1 MKNFPVFST
10 IVSLLLFSACTKQT
24 GTGHVT
30 SARTEVIPVDASLDP
45 VRDTAYLARLAP
57 YKAVV
62 DEAMSGKVGYVPDT
76 LWVGAPECPL
86 LNWLTDALWSA
97 AKKVYP
103 GRVDA
108 ALVNIGSV
116 RGEWLPG
123 DLTFGQIY
131 TIMPFEN
138 MLVVLTL
145 SGEDII
151 DLCASFAQFG
161 AQGVAGM
168 RVTIADSQ
176 LADLTIG
183 GKPVDPKKNYTLAT
197 SDYLT
202 GGADHLTALT
212 RYKKLWNSQ
221 LPIRDLYIKEAQQ
234 QDTIR
239 AAVDGR
245 MTIL

>member
-1 MKNFPVFST
+1 MRKI
-10 IVSLLLFSACTKQT
+10 IVCILYSVLCTLCFTSCTKSRPT
-24 GTGHVT
+24 T
-30 SARTEVIPVDASLDP
+30 TEVIPVDSSLDAIQ
-45 VRDTAYLARLAP
+45 DTAYLSRLAP
-57 YKAVV
+57 YQEVV
-62 DEAMSGKVGYVPDT
+62 DREMNVKVGYVPET

-103 GRVDA
+103 GRVDV
-108 ALVNIGSV
+108 ALVNMGSV
-116 RGEWLPG
+116 RAEWLPG

-131 TIMPFEN
+131 QVMPFEN

-151 DLCASFAQFG
+151 DLCASFAEFG

-168 RVTIADSQ
+168 RVTIVDGQ

-183 GKPVDPKKNYTLAT
+183 GKPVNPKKDYTLAT

-202 GGADHLTALT
+202 GGADNLTALT

-221 LPIRDLYIKEAQQ
+221 LPIRDLYIQEAQQ

>member
-1 MKNFPVFST
+1 MRKI
-10 IVSLLLFSACTKQT
+10 IVCILCFVLCTLCFTSCTKSHPT
-24 GTGHVT
+24 T
-30 SARTEVIPVDASLDP
+30 TEVIPVDSTLD
-45 VRDTAYLARLAP
+45 VIQDTVYLSRLAP
-57 YKAVV
+57 YKDVV
-62 DEAMSGKVGYVPDT
+62 DREMNVKVGYVPQT

-103 GRVDA
+103 ARVDV
-108 ALVNIGSV
+108 ALVNMGSV
-116 RGEWLPG
+116 RAEWLPG

-131 TIMPFEN
+131 QVMPFEN

-151 DLCASFAQFG
+151 DLCASFAEFG

-168 RVTIADSQ
+168 RVTIVDGQ

-183 GKPVDPKKNYTLAT
+183 GKPVNPKKDYTLAT

-202 GGADHLTALT
+202 GGADNLTALT

-221 LPIRDLYIKEAQQ
+221 LPIRDLYIQEAQQ